1 MEVLRK
7 ISKEQ
12 LLTYQRRQPKLSDL
26 ELISLS
32 LTSEFMGIDSEND
45 LFRKLPKSISSKIER
60 SVYNKRRRRLS
71 NNLNVIRLKLA
82 SYFNDFENY
91 FIVDSMPLEK
101 RNHSRNRLYVIY
113 PNITIKKMR
122 KIILTLTVVLG
133 VVTFS
138 NA

>member
-26 ELISLS
+26 ERINLS

-113 PNITIKKMR
+113 PNITIKK
-122 KIILTLTVVLG
+122 
-133 VVTFS
+133 
-138 NA
+138 